1 MKQKSDNL
9 WKFGSIP
16 MIEPEDLG
24 IVLAT
29 SSDIAVLLNS
39 DTKISSILVNKAE
52 KSYGNLDH
60 WIGRKITD
68 FLTTESIP
76 KIKSAIGKLENGE
89 TVLYGLELNHVD
101 NAYWQFPIK
110 YNIHRLGKDG
120 QIILLGRDLQTISEN
135 QQRFVKAQIASEES
149 IEEKREL
156 EAHFKVLLTK
166 TTDALAFI
174 NAKSGEIIFSNPAFQ
189 ELFFNDD
196 FKDEKTKMESFI
208 AGNSERKGFMEK
220 LSIAAHGSYDISEE
234 LETTS
239 GEVIFSITPNVY
251 RAAGQQIIIC
261 KFLPKTIRKQ
271 GEKEL
276 TENLLATFHN
286 SSDAIIFTD
295 VKGSIQYTNER
306 FLDLTNTSHK
316 NEVIAQNLSDF
327 LGRGEI
333 DLAIM
338 LENVMKS
345 GAVKIYST
353 HLKSSF
359 GTKIDI
365 EASVSRNNSD
375 ANGLIAFIVR
385 EVLSPNGREEAS
397 KVHSKLEHSQD
408 EVAAKELVGSA
419 TLKEIVTDT
428 TDVIEKICIEAA
440 LGITNNNRAA
450 AADLLGLSRQS
461 LYVKLS
467 KFEM

>member
-16 MIEPEDLG
+16 VIEPEDLG

-76 KIKSAIGKLENGE
+76 KIKSAIDKLENGE

-196 FKDEKTKMESFI
+196 FKDEKTEMESFI

-251 RAAGQQIIIC
+251 RAAGRQIIIC
-261 KFLPKTIRKQ
+261 QFFPKTIRKQ

-295 VKGSIQYTNER
+295 IKGSIQYTNER

-385 EVLSPNGREEAS
+385 EVLSPSGREEAS
-397 KVHSKLEHSQD
+397 KVYSRLEHSQD

>member
-338 LENVMKS
+338 LENVMQS

-365 EASVSRNNSD
+365 EASVSRNNAD
-375 ANGLIAFIVR
+375 TNGLIAFIAR
-385 EVLSPNGREEAS
+385 
-397 KVHSKLEHSQD
+397 
-408 EVAAKELVGSA
+408 
-419 TLKEIVTDT
+419 
-428 TDVIEKICIEAA
+428 
-440 LGITNNNRAA
+440 
-450 AADLLGLSRQS
+450 
-461 LYVKLS
+461 
-467 KFEM
+467 

>member
-316 NEVIAQNLSDF
+316 NEIIAQNLSDF

-385 EVLSPNGREEAS
+385 EVLSPSGREKAS

>member
-76 KIKSAIGKLENGE
+76 KIKSAIDKLENGE

-196 FKDEKTKMESFI
+196 FKDEKTEMESFI

-261 KFLPKTIRKQ
+261 QFFPKTIRKQ

-295 VKGSIQYTNER
+295 IKGSIQYTNER

-385 EVLSPNGREEAS
+385 EVLSPSGREEAS
-397 KVHSKLEHSQD
+397 KVYSRLEHSQD

>member
-1 MKQKSDNL
+1 MNQKPDTT

-16 MIEPEDLG
+16 MIDPEHLG
-24 IVLAT
+24 LVLAT
-29 SSDIAVLLNS
+29 SSDIALLLNS
-39 DTKISSILVNKAE
+39 DTKISSILVNNAE
-52 KSYGNLDH
+52 KSYGNLNH
-60 WIGRKITD
+60 WIGRKVTD
-68 FLTTESIP
+68 FLTPESVP
-76 KIKSAIGKLENGE
+76 KIVTAIDKLESDE

-101 NAYWQFPIK
+101 NAQWQFPIK

-120 QIILLGRDLQTISEN
+120 QIILLGRDLQSISEN
-135 QQRFVKAQIASEES
+135 QQRFVKAQIAAEES

-156 EAHFKVLLTK
+156 EAHFKVLLAK
-166 TTDALAFI
+166 TNDALAFV
-174 NAKSGEIIFSNPAFQ
+174 NAKSGEIVFSNPAFQ
-189 ELFFNDD
+189 ESFFNDD
-196 FKDEKTKMESFI
+196 MNVEKTSMQSFL
-208 AGNSERKGFMEK
+208 ANKTERKGFMEK
-220 LSIAAHGSYDISEE
+220 ISIAAHGNYDVSEE
-234 LETTS
+234 LNTNN
-239 GEVIFSITPNVY
+239 GEVIFSITPDIY

-276 TENLLATFHN
+276 IENLLATFHN
-286 SSDAIIFTD
+286 SPDAIIFTD
-295 VKGSIQYTNER
+295 IKGTIQYTNER
-306 FLDLTNTSHK
+306 LLDLTNSSHK
-316 NEVIAQNLSDF
+316 NDVVSKNLSEF

-338 LENVMKS
+338 LENVLKS
-345 GAVKIYST
+345 GAVKTYST

-365 EASVSRNNSD
+365 EASVSRNTSD
-375 ANGLIAFIVR
+375 DNGLIAFIVR
-385 EVLSPNGREEAS
+385 EVLSTSGSSRSNS
-397 KVHSKLEHSQD
+397 SQTTTKNKD
-408 EVAAKELVGSA
+408 EITAKELVGSA

-440 LGITNNNRAA
+440 LEITNNNRAA

-467 KFEM
+467 KLEI

>member
-196 FKDEKTKMESFI
+196 FKDEKPKMESFI

-385 EVLSPNGREEAS
+385 EVLSPSGREKAS

>member
-385 EVLSPNGREEAS
+385 EVLSPSGREVQKFILNWSIA
-397 KVHSKLEHSQD
+397 
-408 EVAAKELVGSA
+408 
-419 TLKEIVTDT
+419 
-428 TDVIEKICIEAA
+428 
-440 LGITNNNRAA
+440 RMR
-450 AADLLGLSRQS
+450 LLR
-461 LYVKLS
+461 KN
-467 KFEM
+467 

>member
-234 LETTS
+234 FKTTS
-239 GEVIFSITPNVY
+239 G
-251 RAAGQQIIIC
+251 
-261 KFLPKTIRKQ
+261 
-271 GEKEL
+271 
-276 TENLLATFHN
+276 
-286 SSDAIIFTD
+286 SDIL
-295 VKGSIQYTNER
+295 N
-306 FLDLTNTSHK
+306 
-316 NEVIAQNLSDF
+316 
-327 LGRGEI
+327 
-333 DLAIM
+333 
-338 LENVMKS
+338 
-345 GAVKIYST
+345 YS
-353 HLKSSF
+353 
-359 GTKIDI
+359 
-365 EASVSRNNSD
+365 
-375 ANGLIAFIVR
+375 
-385 EVLSPNGREEAS
+385 
-397 KVHSKLEHSQD
+397 Q
-408 EVAAKELVGSA
+408 
-419 TLKEIVTDT
+419 
-428 TDVIEKICIEAA
+428 CI
-440 LGITNNNRAA
+440 
-450 AADLLGLSRQS
+450 
-461 LYVKLS
+461 
-467 KFEM
+467 